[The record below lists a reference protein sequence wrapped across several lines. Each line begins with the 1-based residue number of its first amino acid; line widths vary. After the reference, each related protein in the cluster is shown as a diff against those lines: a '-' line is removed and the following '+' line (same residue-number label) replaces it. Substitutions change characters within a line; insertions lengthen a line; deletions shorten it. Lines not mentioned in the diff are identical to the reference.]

1 MFFWYNELRLLIG
14 VFDLIMFDLIVP
26 SLFIGLS
33 IYFLCKKIGIFDWIL
48 YFILYYIFA
57 NVIGLFVKN
66 DILIMNFAN
75 LLLLCLIIPLFLF
88 LGTFYNRSLTFI
100 QKVFAYISYAFF
112 LIIYNSNISKFVLSF
127 ELEYKILFYFFI
139 MFLPFKL
146 FVRGVPIFLSEN
158 NCIKNWFNPFL
169 SRFKNIKQNVLVDNF
184 DFYTNMLAIISFIL
198 IYLII
203 RFNPLNIKFIGSEW
217 ENNFSDGL
225 FSIIK
230 NATPILSLYGMYF
243 GFLQFV
249 ANTAE
254 EYIYMGENKLNYI
267 LNRSFAYQLSKSKV
281 FYFFIMSFCLIPFVS
296 IILNRNILLIDFQKD
311 LNIIW
316 QIDFFFLLFLYLFLV
331 ITMIKTVSTTI
342 ELRIGQGKWIET
354 KILTNY
360 KFFYA
365 NLFWRS
371 YRLGEPSLFFNSLE
385 KDLNKINEYS
395 EADQLLNGVFD
406 RIFEEFKYKFF
417 NERWTNLNKP
427 ELLIYYSKYINE
439 FTNFMKKRNKVQT
452 ISSNSWFYIFKIHQQ
467 ILELIINYNKNEL
480 LKVDESVYDI
490 ESNSFTKIYK
500 LLFDTLILRRDTL
513 SLLISDYFD
522 SETNRNNYF
531 LLHNT
536 SKYRDIFKIREY
548 KCRSLL
554 KLYLSVNDNSIDI
567 GRINRYN
574 NENFKEFYSK
584 VCFEFLR
591 DEGRLRTFDEK
602 DVLNKIILSMNNE
615 YSLAFMLYQLLYT
628 DYTEWDDNIEFYD
641 TEIKKLMSCDEEQQN
656 YLFEQ
661 AKEKIL
667 STNISHRITD
677 KLLDN
682 LWTKRNEKIT
692 DFYWFKQF
700 GRRHQMSELKI
711 VYVQWL
717 LSGKEYSFSSRFN
730 FIYDSL
736 SFGKVLTRAKKSE
749 KCIKTSVNKL
759 HWKRVRNKEK
769 MDNFCRE
776 YLLLTDKLDSIFTN
790 DFYSYK
796 QNDIQLSV
804 EYLLNTN
811 KVDLSNVIEN
821 LSVSSLLRLEWILRF
836 RVRRYNRDFSYTS
849 RTIFDSMTSNDPFY
863 WSGGEGVLEFYI
875 LKIIDSSY
883 DDLYKDTQFL
893 DGLKRSLI
901 STLNFHNFTINKY
914 VELISEKVSTI
925 YSISILQKEEIICK
939 LNDLLD
945 NTATKNNQSKPDYK
959 KPYRYR

>member
-1 MFFWYNELRLLIG
+1 MIISYLTILL
-14 VFDLIMFDLIVP
+14 
-26 SLFIGLS
+26 LFIGMS
-33 IYFLCKKIGIFDWIL
+33 VYFLCKNLRISDLVF
-48 YFILYYIFA
+48 YFIFCNLVG
-57 NVIGLFVKN
+57 NFVNN
-66 DILIMNFAN
+66 DMLIMWFTKLLWLAIIIPY
-75 LLLLCLIIPLFLF
+75 LLLLGSI
-88 LGTFYNRSLTFI
+88 YSKVLTFM
-100 QKVFAYISYAFF
+100 QKSLAWFIYIIF
-112 LIIYNSNISKFVLSF
+112 LLGESLFISKF
-127 ELEYKILFYFFI
+127 ELEYKILFYF
-139 MFLPFKL
+139 LT
-146 FVRGVPIFLSEN
+146 IFLSYRLLLSGISFLLLGIPY
-158 NCIKNWFNPFL
+158 IKDVFELFL
-169 SRFKNIKQNVLVDNF
+169 NRFKIIKQNVLIDNLN
-184 DFYTNMLAIISFIL
+184 FYTKMLAITSFVL
-198 IYLII
+198 MYLII
-203 RFNPLNIKFIGSEW
+203 RLNPVNIKFIDSGSKI
-217 ENNFSDGL
+217 NFSDGL
-225 FSIIK
+225 FSTIK
-230 NATPILSLYGMYF
+230 NVTPVLSLYGMYF
-243 GFLQFV
+243 GFLQFI

-254 EYIYMGENKLNYI
+254 KDIYMGENKLNYI
-267 LNRSFAYQLSKSKV
+267 LNRSSAYQLSKSKM
-281 FYFFIMSFCLIPFVS
+281 FYFFILSFCLIPFLSVF
-296 IILNRNILLIDFQKD
+296 LYRNTLFTHLQKD

-316 QIDFFFLLFLYLFLV
+316 QLDFLFLLLLYLFLV

-342 ELRIGQGKWIET
+342 ELRIGKGKWIES
-354 KILTNY
+354 KILIDY
-360 KFFYA
+360 KIFYK
-365 NLFWRS
+365 NLFWKS
-371 YRLGEPSLFFNSLE
+371 YSLDKPSMFFSSLKKDIE
-385 KDLNKINEYS
+385 KIIEYS
-395 EADQLLNGVFD
+395 EVEQLLNGVFD
-406 RIFEEFKYKFF
+406 KVFEAFKYKSY
-417 NERWTNLNKP
+417 NNRWIDSNIPK
-427 ELLIYYSKYINE
+427 LLSYYPKYINE
-439 FTNFMKKRNKVQT
+439 FTTFMKKCNIDKN
-452 ISSNSWFYIFKIHQQ
+452 ISSKSWFYIFELHQQ
-467 ILELIINYNKNEL
+467 MLELIIKYNKSEL

-490 ESNSFTKIYK
+490 ESNSFTKMYK
-500 LLFDTLILRRDTL
+500 LLFDTLILRRDVL
-513 SLLISDYFD
+513 SLLISDY
-522 SETNRNNYF
+522 SNLESNSNNYF
-531 LLHNT
+531 LIYNTHND
-536 SKYRDIFKIREY
+536 RAIFKIREY

-628 DYTEWDDNIEFYD
+628 DYTEWDDNIDFYD

-656 YLFEQ
+656 SLFEQ

-692 DFYWFKQF
+692 DFYWFNQF

-717 LSGKEYSFSSRFN
+717 LSGKEFSFSSRFN

-736 SFGKVLTRAKKSE
+736 SFGKVVTRAKKSE
-749 KCIKTSVNKL
+749 KCIKASVNKL
-759 HWKRVRNKEK
+759 YRTRVRNKEK

-811 KVDLSNVIEN
+811 KVELSNVIAN

-836 RVRRYNRDFSYTS
+836 RVHRYNRDFSYTS
-849 RTIFDSMTSNDPFY
+849 RTIFDSMTSNSPFY

-893 DGLKRSLI
+893 DGLKHSLI
-901 STLNFHNFTINKY
+901 STLNFHNFTINEY
-914 VELISEKVSTI
+914 VELISAKVSTI
-925 YSISILQKEEIICK
+925 YSISILQKGEIICK
-939 LNDLLD
+939 LNDILY

>member
-1 MFFWYNELRLLIG
+1 MIISYLTILL
-14 VFDLIMFDLIVP
+14 
-26 SLFIGLS
+26 LFIGMS
-33 IYFLCKKIGIFDWIL
+33 VYFLCKNLRISDLVF
-48 YFILYYIFA
+48 YFIFCNLVG
-57 NVIGLFVKN
+57 NFVNN
-66 DILIMNFAN
+66 DMLIMWFTKLLWLAIIIPY
-75 LLLLCLIIPLFLF
+75 LLLLGSI
-88 LGTFYNRSLTFI
+88 YSKVLTFM
-100 QKVFAYISYAFF
+100 QKSLAWFIYIIF
-112 LIIYNSNISKFVLSF
+112 LLGESLFISKF
-127 ELEYKILFYFFI
+127 ELEYKILFYF
-139 MFLPFKL
+139 LT
-146 FVRGVPIFLSEN
+146 IFLSYRLLLSGISFLLLGIPY
-158 NCIKNWFNPFL
+158 IKDVFELFL
-169 SRFKNIKQNVLVDNF
+169 NRFKIIKQNVLIDNLN
-184 DFYTNMLAIISFIL
+184 FYTKMLAITSFVL
-198 IYLII
+198 MYLII
-203 RFNPLNIKFIGSEW
+203 RLNPVNIKFIDSGSKI
-217 ENNFSDGL
+217 NFSDGL
-225 FSIIK
+225 FSTIK
-230 NATPILSLYGMYF
+230 NVTPVLSLYGMYF
-243 GFLQFV
+243 GFLQFI

-254 EYIYMGENKLNYI
+254 KDIYMGENKLNYI
-267 LNRSFAYQLSKSKV
+267 LNRSSAYQLSKSKM
-281 FYFFIMSFCLIPFVS
+281 FYFFILSFCLIPFLSVF
-296 IILNRNILLIDFQKD
+296 LYRNTLFTHLQKD

-316 QIDFFFLLFLYLFLV
+316 QLDFLFLLLLYLFLV

-342 ELRIGQGKWIET
+342 ELRIGKGKWIES
-354 KILTNY
+354 KILIDY
-360 KFFYA
+360 KIFYK
-365 NLFWRS
+365 NLFWKS
-371 YRLGEPSLFFNSLE
+371 YSLE
-385 KDLNKINEYS
+385 KPSIFFSSLKKDIEKIIEYS
-395 EADQLLNGVFD
+395 EVEQLLNGVFD
-406 RIFEEFKYKFF
+406 KVFEAFKYKSY
-417 NERWTNLNKP
+417 NNRWIDSNIPK
-427 ELLIYYSKYINE
+427 LLSYYPKYINE
-439 FTNFMKKRNKVQT
+439 FTTFMKKCNIDKN
-452 ISSNSWFYIFKIHQQ
+452 ISSKSWFYIFELHQQ
-467 ILELIINYNKNEL
+467 MLELIIKYNKSEL

-490 ESNSFTKIYK
+490 ESNSFTKMYK
-500 LLFDTLILRRDTL
+500 LLFDTLILRRDVL
-513 SLLISDYFD
+513 SLLISDY
-522 SETNRNNYF
+522 SNLESNSNNYF
-531 LLHNT
+531 LIYNTHND
-536 SKYRDIFKIREY
+536 RAIFKIREY

-628 DYTEWDDNIEFYD
+628 DYTEWDDNIDFYD

-656 YLFEQ
+656 SLFEQ

-692 DFYWFKQF
+692 DFYWFNQF

-717 LSGKEYSFSSRFN
+717 LSGKEFSFSSRFN

-736 SFGKVLTRAKKSE
+736 SFGKVVTRAKKSE
-749 KCIKTSVNKL
+749 KCIKASVNKL
-759 HWKRVRNKEK
+759 YRTRVRNKEK

-811 KVDLSNVIEN
+811 KVELSNVIAN
-821 LSVSSLLRLEWILRF
+821 LSVSNLLRLEWILRF
-836 RVRRYNRDFSYTS
+836 RVHRYNRDFSYTS
-849 RTIFDSMTSNDPFY
+849 RTIFDSMTSNSPFY

-893 DGLKRSLI
+893 DGLKHSLI
-901 STLNFHNFTINKY
+901 STLNFHNFTINEY
-914 VELISEKVSTI
+914 VELISAKVSTI
-925 YSISILQKEEIICK
+925 YSISILQKGEIICK
-939 LNDLLD
+939 LNDILY

>member
-1 MFFWYNELRLLIG
+1 MIISYLTILL
-14 VFDLIMFDLIVP
+14 
-26 SLFIGLS
+26 LFIGMS
-33 IYFLCKKIGIFDWIL
+33 VYFLCKNLRISDLVF
-48 YFILYYIFA
+48 YFIFCNLVG
-57 NVIGLFVKN
+57 NFVNN
-66 DILIMNFAN
+66 DMLIMWFTKLLWLAIIIPY
-75 LLLLCLIIPLFLF
+75 LLLLGSI
-88 LGTFYNRSLTFI
+88 YSKVLTFM
-100 QKVFAYISYAFF
+100 QKSLAWFIYIIF
-112 LIIYNSNISKFVLSF
+112 LLGESLFISKF
-127 ELEYKILFYFFI
+127 ELEYKILFYF
-139 MFLPFKL
+139 LT
-146 FVRGVPIFLSEN
+146 IFLSYRLLLSGISFLLLGIPY
-158 NCIKNWFNPFL
+158 IKDVFELFL
-169 SRFKNIKQNVLVDNF
+169 NRFKIIKQNVLIDNLN
-184 DFYTNMLAIISFIL
+184 FYTKMLAITSFVL
-198 IYLII
+198 MYLII
-203 RFNPLNIKFIGSEW
+203 RLNPVNIKFIDSGSKI
-217 ENNFSDGL
+217 NFSDGL
-225 FSIIK
+225 FSTIK
-230 NATPILSLYGMYF
+230 NVTPVLSLYGMYF
-243 GFLQFV
+243 GFLQFI

-254 EYIYMGENKLNYI
+254 KDIYMGENKLNYI
-267 LNRSFAYQLSKSKV
+267 LNRSSAYQLSKSKM
-281 FYFFIMSFCLIPFVS
+281 FYFFILSFCLIPFLSVF
-296 IILNRNILLIDFQKD
+296 LYRNTLFTHLQKD

-316 QIDFFFLLFLYLFLV
+316 QLDFLFLLLLYLFLV

-342 ELRIGQGKWIET
+342 ELRIGKGKWIES
-354 KILTNY
+354 KILIDY
-360 KFFYA
+360 KIFYK
-365 NLFWRS
+365 NLFWKS
-371 YRLGEPSLFFNSLE
+371 YSLDKPSMFFSSLKKDIE
-385 KDLNKINEYS
+385 KIIEYS
-395 EADQLLNGVFD
+395 EVEQLLNGVFD
-406 RIFEEFKYKFF
+406 KVFEAFKYKSY
-417 NERWTNLNKP
+417 NNRWIDSNIPK
-427 ELLIYYSKYINE
+427 LLSYYPKYINE
-439 FTNFMKKRNKVQT
+439 FTTFMKKCNIDKN
-452 ISSNSWFYIFKIHQQ
+452 ISSKSWFYIFELHQQ
-467 ILELIINYNKNEL
+467 MLELIIKYNKSEL

-490 ESNSFTKIYK
+490 ESNSFTKMYK
-500 LLFDTLILRRDTL
+500 LLFDTLILRRDVL
-513 SLLISDYFD
+513 SLLISDY
-522 SETNRNNYF
+522 SNLESNSNNYF
-531 LLHNT
+531 LIYNTHND
-536 SKYRDIFKIREY
+536 RAIFKIREY

-567 GRINRYN
+567 GRINLYN

-628 DYTEWDDNIEFYD
+628 DYTEWDDNIDFYD

-656 YLFEQ
+656 SLFEQ

-692 DFYWFKQF
+692 DFYWFNQF

-717 LSGKEYSFSSRFN
+717 LSGKEFSFSSRFN

-736 SFGKVLTRAKKSE
+736 SFGKVVTRAKKSE
-749 KCIKTSVNKL
+749 KCIKASVNKL
-759 HWKRVRNKEK
+759 YRTRVRNKEK

-811 KVDLSNVIEN
+811 KVELSNVIAN

-836 RVRRYNRDFSYTS
+836 RVHRYNRDFSYTS
-849 RTIFDSMTSNDPFY
+849 RTIFDSMTSNSPFY

-893 DGLKRSLI
+893 DGLKHSLI
-901 STLNFHNFTINKY
+901 STLNFHNFTINEY
-914 VELISEKVSTI
+914 VELISAKVSTI
-925 YSISILQKEEIICK
+925 YSISILQKGEIICK
-939 LNDLLD
+939 LNDILY

>member
-1 MFFWYNELRLLIG
+1 MIISYLTILL
-14 VFDLIMFDLIVP
+14 
-26 SLFIGLS
+26 LFIGMS
-33 IYFLCKKIGIFDWIL
+33 VYFLCKNLRISDLVF
-48 YFILYYIFA
+48 YFIFCNLVG
-57 NVIGLFVKN
+57 NFVNN
-66 DILIMNFAN
+66 DMLIMWFTKLLWLAIIIPY
-75 LLLLCLIIPLFLF
+75 LLLLGSI
-88 LGTFYNRSLTFI
+88 YSKVLTFM
-100 QKVFAYISYAFF
+100 QKSLAWFIYIIF
-112 LIIYNSNISKFVLSF
+112 LLGESLFISKF
-127 ELEYKILFYFFI
+127 ELEYKILFYF
-139 MFLPFKL
+139 LT
-146 FVRGVPIFLSEN
+146 IFLSYRLLLSGISFLLLGIPY
-158 NCIKNWFNPFL
+158 IKDVFELFL
-169 SRFKNIKQNVLVDNF
+169 NRFKIIKQNVLIDNLN
-184 DFYTNMLAIISFIL
+184 FYTKMLAITSFVL
-198 IYLII
+198 MYLII
-203 RFNPLNIKFIGSEW
+203 RLNPVNIKFIDSGSKI
-217 ENNFSDGL
+217 NFSDGL
-225 FSIIK
+225 FSTIK
-230 NATPILSLYGMYF
+230 NVTPVLSLYGMYF
-243 GFLQFV
+243 GFLQFI

-254 EYIYMGENKLNYI
+254 KDIYMGENKLNYI
-267 LNRSFAYQLSKSKV
+267 LNRSSAYQLSKSKM
-281 FYFFIMSFCLIPFVS
+281 FYFFILSFCLIPFLSVF
-296 IILNRNILLIDFQKD
+296 LYRNTLFTHLQKD

-316 QIDFFFLLFLYLFLV
+316 QLDFLFLLLLYLFLV

-342 ELRIGQGKWIET
+342 ELRIGKGKWIES
-354 KILTNY
+354 KILIDY
-360 KFFYA
+360 KIFYK
-365 NLFWRS
+365 NLFWKS
-371 YRLGEPSLFFNSLE
+371 YSLDKPSMFFSSLKKDIE
-385 KDLNKINEYS
+385 KIIEYS
-395 EADQLLNGVFD
+395 EVEQLLNGVFD
-406 RIFEEFKYKFF
+406 KVFEAFKYKSY
-417 NERWTNLNKP
+417 NNRWIDSNIPK
-427 ELLIYYSKYINE
+427 LLSYYPKYINE
-439 FTNFMKKRNKVQT
+439 FTTFMKKCNIDKN
-452 ISSNSWFYIFKIHQQ
+452 ISSKSWFYIFELHQQ
-467 ILELIINYNKNEL
+467 MLELIIKYNKSEL

-490 ESNSFTKIYK
+490 ESNSFTKMYK
-500 LLFDTLILRRDTL
+500 LLFDTLILRRDVL
-513 SLLISDYFD
+513 SLLISDY
-522 SETNRNNYF
+522 SNLESNSNNYF
-531 LLHNT
+531 LIYNTHND
-536 SKYRDIFKIREY
+536 RAIFKIREY

-641 TEIKKLMSCDEEQQN
+641 AEIKKLMSCGEEQQN
-656 YLFEQ
+656 YLFYQ
-661 AKEKIL
+661 AKEIIL
-667 STNISHRITD
+667 RTNISHRITD
-677 KLLDN
+677 EILDK

-692 DFYWFKQF
+692 DFYWFNQF

-717 LSGKEYSFSSRFN
+717 LSGKEFSFSSRFN

-736 SFGKVLTRAKKSE
+736 SFGKVVTRAKKSE
-749 KCIKTSVNKL
+749 KCIKASVNKL
-759 HWKRVRNKEK
+759 YRTRVRNKEK

-811 KVDLSNVIEN
+811 KVELSNVIAN

-836 RVRRYNRDFSYTS
+836 RVHRYNRDFSYTS
-849 RTIFDSMTSNDPFY
+849 RTIFDSMTSNSPFY

-893 DGLKRSLI
+893 DGLKHSLI
-901 STLNFHNFTINKY
+901 STLNFHNFTINEY
-914 VELISEKVSTI
+914 VELISAKVSTI
-925 YSISILQKEEIICK
+925 YSISILQKGEIICK
-939 LNDLLD
+939 LNDILY

>member
-1 MFFWYNELRLLIG
+1 MIISYLTILL
-14 VFDLIMFDLIVP
+14 
-26 SLFIGLS
+26 LFIGMS
-33 IYFLCKKIGIFDWIL
+33 VYFLCKNLRISDLVF
-48 YFILYYIFA
+48 YFIFCNLVG
-57 NVIGLFVKN
+57 NFVNN
-66 DILIMNFAN
+66 DMLIMWFTKLLWLAIIIPY
-75 LLLLCLIIPLFLF
+75 LLLLGSI
-88 LGTFYNRSLTFI
+88 YSKVLTFM
-100 QKVFAYISYAFF
+100 QKSLAWFIYIIF
-112 LIIYNSNISKFVLSF
+112 LLGESLFISKF
-127 ELEYKILFYFFI
+127 ELEYKILFYF
-139 MFLPFKL
+139 LT
-146 FVRGVPIFLSEN
+146 IFLSYRLLLSGISFLLLGIPY
-158 NCIKNWFNPFL
+158 IKDVFELFL
-169 SRFKNIKQNVLVDNF
+169 NRFKIIKQNVLIDNLN
-184 DFYTNMLAIISFIL
+184 FYTKMLAITSFVL
-198 IYLII
+198 MYLII
-203 RFNPLNIKFIGSEW
+203 RLNPVNIKFIDSGSKI
-217 ENNFSDGL
+217 NFSDGL
-225 FSIIK
+225 FSTIK
-230 NATPILSLYGMYF
+230 NVTPVLSLYGMYF
-243 GFLQFV
+243 GFLQFI

-254 EYIYMGENKLNYI
+254 KDIYMGENKLNYI
-267 LNRSFAYQLSKSKV
+267 LNRSSAYQLSKSKM
-281 FYFFIMSFCLIPFVS
+281 FYFFILSFCLIPFLSVFLY
-296 IILNRNILLIDFQKD
+296 INTLFTHLQKD

-316 QIDFFFLLFLYLFLV
+316 QLDFLFLLLLYLFLV

-342 ELRIGQGKWIET
+342 ELRIGKGKWIES
-354 KILTNY
+354 KILIDY
-360 KFFYA
+360 KIFYK
-365 NLFWRS
+365 NLFWKS
-371 YRLGEPSLFFNSLE
+371 YSLDKPSMFFSSLKKDIE
-385 KDLNKINEYS
+385 KIIEYS
-395 EADQLLNGVFD
+395 EVEQLLNGVFD
-406 RIFEEFKYKFF
+406 KVFEAFKYKSY
-417 NERWTNLNKP
+417 NNRWIDSNIPK
-427 ELLIYYSKYINE
+427 LLSYYPKYINE
-439 FTNFMKKRNKVQT
+439 FTTFMKKCNIDKN
-452 ISSNSWFYIFKIHQQ
+452 ISSKSWFYIFELHQQ
-467 ILELIINYNKNEL
+467 MLELIIKYNKSEL

-490 ESNSFTKIYK
+490 ESNSFTKMYK
-500 LLFDTLILRRDTL
+500 LLFDTLILRRDVL
-513 SLLISDYFD
+513 SLLISDY
-522 SETNRNNYF
+522 SNLESNSNNYF
-531 LLHNT
+531 LIYNTHND
-536 SKYRDIFKIREY
+536 RAIFKIREY

-628 DYTEWDDNIEFYD
+628 DYTEWDDNIDFYD

-656 YLFEQ
+656 SLFEQ

-692 DFYWFKQF
+692 DFYWFNQF

-717 LSGKEYSFSSRFN
+717 LSGKEFSFSSRFN

-736 SFGKVLTRAKKSE
+736 SFGKVVTRAKKSE
-749 KCIKTSVNKL
+749 KCIKASVNKL
-759 HWKRVRNKEK
+759 YRTRVRNKEK

-811 KVDLSNVIEN
+811 KVELSNVIAN

-836 RVRRYNRDFSYTS
+836 RVHRYNRDFSYTS
-849 RTIFDSMTSNDPFY
+849 RTIFDSMTSNSPFY

-893 DGLKRSLI
+893 DGLKHSLI
-901 STLNFHNFTINKY
+901 STLNFHNFTINEY
-914 VELISEKVSTI
+914 VELISAKVSTI
-925 YSISILQKEEIICK
+925 YSISILQKGEIICK
-939 LNDLLD
+939 LNDILY

>member
-1 MFFWYNELRLLIG
+1 MWFTKLLWLAIIIPYLLLLG
-14 VFDLIMFDLIVP
+14 SIYSKVLTFMQKSLAWFIYIIFLLGE
-26 SLFIGLS
+26 SLFI
-33 IYFLCKKIGIFDWIL
+33 
-48 YFILYYIFA
+48 
-57 NVIGLFVKN
+57 
-66 DILIMNFAN
+66 
-75 LLLLCLIIPLFLF
+75 
-88 LGTFYNRSLTFI
+88 
-100 QKVFAYISYAFF
+100 
-112 LIIYNSNISKFVLSF
+112 SKF
-127 ELEYKILFYFFI
+127 ELEYKILFYF
-139 MFLPFKL
+139 LT
-146 FVRGVPIFLSEN
+146 IFLSYRLLLSGISFLLLGIPY
-158 NCIKNWFNPFL
+158 IKDVFELFL
-169 SRFKNIKQNVLVDNF
+169 NRFKIIKQNVLIDNLN
-184 DFYTNMLAIISFIL
+184 FYTKMLAITSFVL
-198 IYLII
+198 MYLII
-203 RFNPLNIKFIGSEW
+203 RLNPVNIKFIDSGSKI
-217 ENNFSDGL
+217 NFSDGL
-225 FSIIK
+225 FSTIK
-230 NATPILSLYGMYF
+230 NVTPVLSLYGMYF
-243 GFLQFV
+243 GFLQFI

-254 EYIYMGENKLNYI
+254 KDIYMGENKLNYI
-267 LNRSFAYQLSKSKV
+267 LNRSSAYQLSKSKM
-281 FYFFIMSFCLIPFVS
+281 FYFFILSFCLIPFLSVF
-296 IILNRNILLIDFQKD
+296 LYRNTLFTHLQKD

-316 QIDFFFLLFLYLFLV
+316 QLDFLFLLLLYLFLV

-342 ELRIGQGKWIET
+342 ELRIGKGKWIES
-354 KILTNY
+354 KILIDY
-360 KFFYA
+360 KIFYK
-365 NLFWRS
+365 NLFWKS
-371 YRLGEPSLFFNSLE
+371 YSLDKPSMFFSSLKKDIE
-385 KDLNKINEYS
+385 KIIEYS
-395 EADQLLNGVFD
+395 EVEQLLNGVFD
-406 RIFEEFKYKFF
+406 KVFEAFKYKSY
-417 NERWTNLNKP
+417 NNRWIDSNIPK
-427 ELLIYYSKYINE
+427 LLSYYPKYINE
-439 FTNFMKKRNKVQT
+439 FTTFMKKCNIDKN
-452 ISSNSWFYIFKIHQQ
+452 ISSKSWFYIFELHQQ
-467 ILELIINYNKNEL
+467 MLELIIKYNKSEL

-490 ESNSFTKIYK
+490 ESNSFTKMYK
-500 LLFDTLILRRDTL
+500 LLFDTLILRRDVL
-513 SLLISDYFD
+513 SLLISDY
-522 SETNRNNYF
+522 SNLESNSNNYF
-531 LLHNT
+531 LIYNTHND
-536 SKYRDIFKIREY
+536 RAIFKIREY

-628 DYTEWDDNIEFYD
+628 DYTEWDDNIDFYD

-656 YLFEQ
+656 SLFEQ

-692 DFYWFKQF
+692 DFYWFNQF

-717 LSGKEYSFSSRFN
+717 LSGKEFSFSSRFN

-736 SFGKVLTRAKKSE
+736 SFGKVVTRAKKSE
-749 KCIKTSVNKL
+749 KCIKASVNKL
-759 HWKRVRNKEK
+759 YRTRVRNKEK

-811 KVDLSNVIEN
+811 KVELSNVIAN

-836 RVRRYNRDFSYTS
+836 RVHRYNRDFSYTS
-849 RTIFDSMTSNDPFY
+849 RTIFDSMTSNSPFY

-893 DGLKRSLI
+893 DGLKHSLI
-901 STLNFHNFTINKY
+901 STLNFHNFTINEY
-914 VELISEKVSTI
+914 VELISAKVSTI
-925 YSISILQKEEIICK
+925 YSISILQKGEIICK
-939 LNDLLD
+939 LNDILY

>member
-1 MFFWYNELRLLIG
+1 MIISYLTILL
-14 VFDLIMFDLIVP
+14 
-26 SLFIGLS
+26 LFIGMS
-33 IYFLCKKIGIFDWIL
+33 VYFLCKNLRISDLVF
-48 YFILYYIFA
+48 YFIFCNLVG
-57 NVIGLFVKN
+57 NFVNN
-66 DILIMNFAN
+66 DMLIMWFTKLLWLAIIIPY
-75 LLLLCLIIPLFLF
+75 LLLLGSI
-88 LGTFYNRSLTFI
+88 YSKVLTFM
-100 QKVFAYISYAFF
+100 QKSLAWFIYIIF
-112 LIIYNSNISKFVLSF
+112 LLGESLFISKF
-127 ELEYKILFYFFI
+127 ELEYKILFYF
-139 MFLPFKL
+139 LT
-146 FVRGVPIFLSEN
+146 IFLSYRLLLSGISFLLLGIPY
-158 NCIKNWFNPFL
+158 IKDVFELFL
-169 SRFKNIKQNVLVDNF
+169 NRFKIIKQNVLIDNLN
-184 DFYTNMLAIISFIL
+184 FYTKMLAITSFVL
-198 IYLII
+198 MYLII
-203 RFNPLNIKFIGSEW
+203 RLNPVNIKFIDSGSKI
-217 ENNFSDGL
+217 NFSDGL
-225 FSIIK
+225 FSTIK
-230 NATPILSLYGMYF
+230 NVTPVLSLYGMYF
-243 GFLQFV
+243 GFLQFI

-254 EYIYMGENKLNYI
+254 KDIYMGENKLNYI
-267 LNRSFAYQLSKSKV
+267 LNRSSAYQLSKSKM
-281 FYFFIMSFCLIPFVS
+281 FYFFILSFCLIPFLSVF
-296 IILNRNILLIDFQKD
+296 LYRNTLFTHLQKD

-316 QIDFFFLLFLYLFLV
+316 QLDFLFLLLLYLFLV

-342 ELRIGQGKWIET
+342 ELRIGKGKWIES
-354 KILTNY
+354 KILIDY
-360 KFFYA
+360 KIFYK
-365 NLFWRS
+365 NLFWKS
-371 YRLGEPSLFFNSLE
+371 YSLDKPSMFFSSLKKDIE
-385 KDLNKINEYS
+385 KIIEYS
-395 EADQLLNGVFD
+395 EVEQLLNGVFD
-406 RIFEEFKYKFF
+406 KVFEAFKYKSY
-417 NERWTNLNKP
+417 NNRWIDSNIPK
-427 ELLIYYSKYINE
+427 LLSYYPKYINE
-439 FTNFMKKRNKVQT
+439 FTTFMKKCNIDKN
-452 ISSNSWFYIFKIHQQ
+452 ISSKSWFYIFELHQQ
-467 ILELIINYNKNEL
+467 MLELIIKYNKSEL

-490 ESNSFTKIYK
+490 ESNSFTKMYK
-500 LLFDTLILRRDTL
+500 LLFDTLILRRDVL
-513 SLLISDYFD
+513 SLLISDY
-522 SETNRNNYF
+522 SNLESNSNNYF
-531 LLHNT
+531 LIYNTHND
-536 SKYRDIFKIREY
+536 RAIFKIREY

-692 DFYWFKQF
+692 DFYWFNQF

-717 LSGKEYSFSSRFN
+717 LSGKEFSFSSRFN

-736 SFGKVLTRAKKSE
+736 SFGKVVTRAKKSE
-749 KCIKTSVNKL
+749 KCIKASVNKL
-759 HWKRVRNKEK
+759 YRTRVRNKEK

-811 KVDLSNVIEN
+811 KVELSNVIAN

-836 RVRRYNRDFSYTS
+836 RVHRYNRDFSYTS
-849 RTIFDSMTSNDPFY
+849 RTIFDSMTSNSPFY

-893 DGLKRSLI
+893 DGLKHSLI
-901 STLNFHNFTINKY
+901 STLNFHNFTINEY
-914 VELISEKVSTI
+914 VELISAKVSTI
-925 YSISILQKEEIICK
+925 YSISILQKGEIICK
-939 LNDLLD
+939 LNDILY